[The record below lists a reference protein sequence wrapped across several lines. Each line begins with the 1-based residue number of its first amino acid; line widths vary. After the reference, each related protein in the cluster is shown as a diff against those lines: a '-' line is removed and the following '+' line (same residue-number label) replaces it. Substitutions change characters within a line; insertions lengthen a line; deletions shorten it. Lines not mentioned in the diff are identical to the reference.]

1 MSRSY
6 RHTPIFGNCLCHS
19 EKQDKRLANRRWR
32 RIVRYVL
39 RTGDSELLPLQR
51 EVSNV
56 WSFGKDGKRYFHN
69 PGKWLRK

>member
-6 RHTPIFGNCLCHS
+6 RHTPIFGITTAKT

-32 RIVRYVL
+32 RICRYVL
-39 RTGDSELLPLQR
+39 RSGDSERLPLQR

-56 WSFGKDGKRYFHN
+56 WSFAKDGKRYHHH